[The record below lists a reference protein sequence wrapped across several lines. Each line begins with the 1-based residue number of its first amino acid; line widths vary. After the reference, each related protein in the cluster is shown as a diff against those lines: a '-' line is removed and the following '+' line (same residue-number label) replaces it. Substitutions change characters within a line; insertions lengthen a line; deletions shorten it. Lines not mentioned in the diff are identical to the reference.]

1 MKVLLNE
8 FRQQLDAQVADGQIT
23 DVTRRTYENNLSRI
37 VEAFV
42 KTHTP
47 EEMLALV
54 RSTTSRSK
62 TNAETQ
68 RTYRLLLDIASR
80 IRRSGN

>member
-1 MKVLLNE
+1 MKVLLQE
-8 FRQQLDAQVADGQIT
+8 FERVLDAQVASGRISEG
-23 DVTRRTYENNLSRI
+23 TRQTYENNLSRI
-37 VEAFV
+37 VEAFAR
-42 KTHTP
+42 THSV

-68 RTYRLLLDIASR
+68 RTYRLLLGLAQQ
-80 IRRSGN
+80 IRRDN

>member
-1 MKVLLNE
+1 MKDLLTRLSQE
-8 FRQQLDAQVADGQIT
+8 LDAQVCSRRICHA
-23 DVTRRTYENNLSRI
+23 TRRTYENNLSRI

-42 KTHTP
+42 KTHST

-68 RTYRLLLDIASR
+68 RTYRLLLDLASQMQR
-80 IRRSGN
+80 GN